1 MTSGQS
7 SFLST
12 QSIEA
17 STCSHLFVAKSIHAS
32 RSILRRVAVALL
44 SLKALH
50 SSGRVDKFDGRKE
63 SNKWGQLCKL
73 NQSKLS
79 LARCPV
85 VNSKFINPHFFG
97 KSIWK
102 KHGKQNVFFLETFF
116 ETAKHRH
123 RKTRRKNVRQFFPS
137 KARLHRSP
145 HVRSLWAAPPRPA
158 PRGGSMPPQPR
169 APRDFVFFFENFFQ
183 ILSSVFFLLK
193 KLRRLRS
200 SKVWSLNCAEA
211 VH

>member
-17 STCSHLFVAKSIHAS
+17 STFSHLFVAKSIHAS

-50 SSGRVDKFDGRKE
+50 SSGRIGQFDGRKE

-85 VNSKFINPHFFG
+85 VNSKFINPHFLG

-116 ETAKHRH
+116 ETAKHGH
-123 RKTRRKNVRQFFPS
+123 RKTRRKNLCFPS

-169 APRDFVFFFENFFQ
+169 APRDFVSFFSKISSRFCFRFFF
-183 ILSSVFFLLK
+183 
-193 KLRRLRS
+193 
-200 SKVWSLNCAEA
+200 C
-211 VH
+211 